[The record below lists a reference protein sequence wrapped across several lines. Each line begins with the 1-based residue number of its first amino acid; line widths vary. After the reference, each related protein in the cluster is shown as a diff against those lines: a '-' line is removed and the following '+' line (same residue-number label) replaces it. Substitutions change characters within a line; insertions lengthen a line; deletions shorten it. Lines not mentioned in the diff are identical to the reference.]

1 MIFETLIIV
10 DRQDYMKK
18 TNNILSDQTKFTI
31 VNLRDN
37 ILLNISV
44 NHEKQVDKV
53 LKNVLSVTVW

>member
-18 TNNILSDQTKFTI
+18 MNNILSDQTKFTI

>member
-53 LKNVLSVTVW
+53 LKNVLSVTV